1 MLLPRHPTNIAARTG
16 NTFDVL
22 HRCPTLTGITIPCL
36 FIQFTNI
43 YLLIASGNR
52 LTLVPSSP
60 FLPPPAA
67 VSHHLS
73 SSSTLTS
80 QLFPYTFTTTI
91 RLQVETRPEP
101 LATAIAPSDARV
113 DSWSADMH
121 HAMRHHTSPLHS
133 LLLKLI
139 IALLLP
145 SSLATNVALSDF
157 TPRADI
163 TDPSCK
169 AIYNAPVLGCE
180 PGDFSAS
187 GMCSRGCIDA
197 LNGLQQTVAKA
208 CPSITG
214 PNLLKAAV
222 DGQLSVNICKNGVS
236 IAPILP
242 ASATPATPATPAA
255 TNPVGSAPSTSAFTS
270 MISSL
275 QSSLPSVTG
284 FTSTLP
290 SSSSLTVSLSTL
302 TLTFSVSPSPTRSLS
317 TITLTFSGVS
327 EPGQTKT
334 FQELSGGNSQ
344 KTSQIRKS
352 TMTSSDHSETGYYGT
367 PLGVTGSAAGGPT
380 YAPLLAIALALLSG
394 LALLQ

>member
-1 MLLPRHPTNIAARTG
+1 M
-16 NTFDVL
+16 
-22 HRCPTLTGITIPCL
+22 
-36 FIQFTNI
+36 
-43 YLLIASGNR
+43 
-52 LTLVPSSP
+52 
-60 FLPPPAA
+60 
-67 VSHHLS
+67 
-73 SSSTLTS
+73 
-80 QLFPYTFTTTI
+80 
-91 RLQVETRPEP
+91 
-101 LATAIAPSDARV
+101 
-113 DSWSADMH
+113 
-121 HAMRHHTSPLHS
+121 
-133 LLLKLI
+133 KLI

-157 TPRADI
+157 TPRVDI

-180 PGDFSAS
+180 PADFSNS

-197 LNGLQQTVAKA
+197 LNGLQQTIAKA

-214 PNLLKAAV
+214 QNLLKAAV

-242 ASATPATPATPAA
+242 ATATPAA
-255 TNPVGSAPSTSAFTS
+255 TNPVAPAPSTSAFTS

-275 QSSLPSVTG
+275 QSSPPSVTG

-317 TITLTFSGVS
+317 TITLTFSGAS

-334 FQELSGGNSQ
+334 YEESSGGNSQ
-344 KTSQIRKS
+344 KTSQIGKS

-380 YAPLLAIALALLSG
+380 HALLLAIALALLSG